1 MKFEK
6 IPTIAYL
13 CLLPLLLALGFWQ
26 LNRAEEKR
34 IFLDLQKQGKAA
46 ETLQLTSATEDRTS
60 ALRYR
65 KIMATGRYDTAH
77 QFLLDN
83 QISAGK
89 PGYFVLT
96 PFKPEGGEKA
106 VLVNRG
112 WIPLTHDRSQLPE
125 VRMKEPP
132 TTIQGRINN
141 FPSVGIKL
149 PGADKPAAGW
159 PSLVQVAD
167 STILAKRL
175 GYSLFPFMVEL
186 DKNEPEGYQREWR
199 ETTFMPP
206 EQHIAYATQ
215 WFGLAFTLTILFIWY
230 SRIKKDG

>member
-1 MKFEK
+1 MKFEL

-26 LNRAEEKR
+26 LDRAEEKR
-34 IFLDLQKQGKAA
+34 AFLDLQKQGKAA
-46 ETLQLTSATEDRTS
+46 ETLQLTAATEDKTN

-65 KIMATGRYDTAH
+65 NIKATGRYDTAH

-96 PFKPEGGEKA
+96 PFKLEGGEKA

-112 WIPLTHDRSQLPE
+112 WLPLTHDRSQLPD
-125 VRMKEPP
+125 VRMEEFPAM
-132 TTIQGRINN
+132 IRGRINN

-149 PGADKPAAGW
+149 PGADKPAVGW

-167 STILAKRL
+167 SNILARTL
-175 GYSLFPFMVEL
+175 GYPLFSFMVEL
-186 DKNEPEGYQREWR
+186 DKSLPEGYQREWR
-199 ETTFMPP
+199 ETAVMPP

-215 WFGLAFTLTILFIWY
+215 WFGLAFTLTLLFIWY